1 LAVAPKESVMPNPRR
16 VAVAVVP
23 TAEGVAH
30 ELAQLDAAI
39 HAEAAQAADEAAAH
53 HLFRENWSRLSPR
66 TTRRHEGDLA
76 LFAMYLGEVRA
87 IDPASVVSVGA
98 RLPYQPEAWRN
109 TTWGLVQGFIDWQL
123 NRGFALGSINVR
135 LATVKR
141 YCKLAMTAGTLDPGV
156 FQRISTLRG
165 FGGMAARNVDARRA
179 EQQIP
184 TRIGAKKAAP
194 TPLDEEQVAQL
205 LQQPDTPIGRRDA
218 LLLCLLL
225 DHGLRVGEI
234 AGLTMGDLSLA
245 TRMLTFYRPKVHLSQ
260 AHRLTPETCKAA
272 RRYLRFDRAGAAP
285 EAPLLI
291 GGSREGPLEGTFG
304 VRAMQLR
311 VRQLGQLVGVAT
323 LSPHDCRHR
332 WATRAAQAGTPITD
346 LRDAGGW
353 ANFDTP
359 SRYVER
365 AKVANAGVRLTRPA
379 RPVPEEDEGE

>member
-1 LAVAPKESVMPNPRR
+1 MPEPIRVDVAI
-16 VAVAVVP
+16 VP
-23 TAEGVAH
+23 TAAYVER
-30 ELAQLDAAI
+30 ELAHLEAAI

-53 HLFRENWSRLSPR
+53 HLFRENWSRLSPQ

-76 LFAMYLGEVRA
+76 LFAMYLGDVRA

-98 RLPYQPEAWRN
+98 RLPYHPDAWRN
-109 TTWGLVQGFIDWQL
+109 TTWGLVQGFVDWQL
-123 NRGFALGSINVR
+123 NRGFAIGSINVR

-141 YCKLAMTAGTLDPGV
+141 YCKLAMTAGALDPGV
-156 FQRISTLRG
+156 FQRISTIRG
-165 FGGMAARNVDARRA
+165 FGGMAARNIDAHRA
-179 EQQIP
+179 QQQIP
-184 TRIGAKKAAP
+184 TRIGAKKAEP
-194 TPLDEEQVAQL
+194 TPLDDDQVAQL
-205 LQQPDTPIGRRDA
+205 TQQPDTPIGRRDA
-218 LLLCLLL
+218 LLMCLLL

-234 AGLTMGDLSLA
+234 ARLTIGDLNLGARS
-245 TRMLTFYRPKVHLSQ
+245 LTFYRPKVHLSQ
-260 AHRLTPETCKAA
+260 VHRLTPVTLRAA
-272 RRYLRFDRAGAAP
+272 RAFLRRDRAGAAA
-285 EAPLLI
+285 EAALLI

-311 VRQLGQLVGVAT
+311 VRQLGQVVGVAT

-365 AKVANAGVRLTRPA
+365 AKVANEGVRLTRP
-379 RPVPEEDEGE
+379 RQPMPPEADEEEEA